1 MDSLWTY
8 LPVYLAG
15 GLFIVGIVY
24 ERRHP
29 GTERARRL
37 MSILLGVALVLCFG
51 TVLVNMGRAILDGAT
66 GLIIPLVLI
75 TALMLLSAIT
85 TFKGLRP
92 RPATTTDAE
101 QEGRRSSVRVTLTL
115 VVFVALMA
123 YGAGFLAGYW
133 ITLLNPELEGMTLTL
148 GTASVGIVALT
159 LVPWAIAKYRT
170 ALRRRAVTNGHPA
183 SPEGVE
189 HVMKKATA
197 ARLAAD
203 LNYGSFSPFR
213 PLILGAVAVFAV
225 LITPA
230 LMRLVLTTLGEAT
243 GEPASA
249 FDFTTMQTI
258 SIALALLV
266 VLVGLIGY
274 MLVPVLLEVRVEY
287 QLAALSPQQ
296 RMQWEEQRRAG
307 RTPRHRFS
315 TRLTDPNRSI
325 RVLTLT
331 EAGEVRLEQMAAG
344 ALLRERS
351 LAPDEVF
358 GDEPADVDDAIEDF
372 IDFDAASDAEKSL
385 LRVLDLLRVHME
397 DHDLD
402 IFEPEHG
409 REVHLV
415 EVGADDYLDFPEDL
429 AAKLIAAA

>member
-37 MSILLGVALVLCFG
+37 MSILLGAALVLCFG
-51 TVLVNMGRAILDGAT
+51 TVLVNLGRSVLDGAT

-75 TALMLLSAIT
+75 TALMVLSAIT

-92 RPATTTDAE
+92 RLATTTDAE

-133 ITLLNPELEGMTLTL
+133 ISQLKPELEGMSLTL
-148 GTASVGIVALT
+148 GAAAVGIVALT
-159 LVPWAIAKYRT
+159 LVPWATVKYRA
-170 ALRRRAVTNGHPA
+170 ALRRRTVANGHPA

-189 HVMKKATA
+189 YVMKKATA

-225 LITPA
+225 LITPV
-230 LMRLVLTTLGEAT
+230 LMRLVFTTLGETT
-243 GEPASA
+243 GEPAPA
-249 FDFTTMQTI
+249 FDFAMIQTI
-258 SIALALLV
+258 SIVLALLV

-274 MLVPVLLEVRVEY
+274 MLVPVLLEVKVEY

-296 RMQWEEQRRAG
+296 RLQWEDEQRSEHVAEHQF
-307 RTPRHRFS
+307 PRK
-315 TRLTDPNRSI
+315 LADPDRSI
-325 RVLTLT
+325 RVLTVT
-331 EAGEVRLEQMAAG
+331 ASGDVQLEQLPAG
-344 ALLRERS
+344 TLLRMHSEPVPDPEETELADLEFLDDLDSGLQSVARVLLS
-351 LAPDEVF
+351 LREHMGSREFDLF
-358 GDEPADVDDAIEDF
+358 GDEPADTLHIV
-372 IDFDAASDAEKSL
+372 
-385 LRVLDLLRVHME
+385 V
-397 DHDLD
+397 
-402 IFEPEHG
+402 
-409 REVHLV
+409 
-415 EVGADDYLDFPEDL
+415 VGDDDYLDFPDDL
-429 AAKLIAAA
+429 AAKLIDAA

>member
-29 GTERARRL
+29 GSERARRL

-75 TALMLLSAIT
+75 TALMALSAIT
-85 TFKGLRP
+85 TFKGLQP

-101 QEGRRSSVRVTLTL
+101 QEGRRSSVRGTLTL

-123 YGAGFLAGYW
+123 YGAGFLAGNW
-133 ITLLNPELEGMTLTL
+133 ISQLKPELEGISLTL
-148 GTASVGIVALT
+148 GAASVGVVAIA
-159 LVPWAIAKYRT
+159 LVPWAIVKYRA
-170 ALRRRAVTNGHPA
+170 ALRRRAVANGHPA

-189 HVMKKATA
+189 HVMKKAAA

-203 LNYGSFSPFR
+203 LNYGSFTPFR

-225 LITPA
+225 LMAPA
-230 LMRLVLTTLGEAT
+230 LMRLVSTMLGETT
-243 GEPASA
+243 GEPTSA
-249 FDFTTMQTI
+249 FDFATIQTI
-258 SIALALLV
+258 SIVLALLV

-274 MLVPVLLEVRVEY
+274 MLVPVLLEVKVEY

-296 RMQWEEQRRAG
+296 RLQWEGEQRSEHLAEHQF
-307 RTPRHRFS
+307 PRK
-315 TRLTDPNRSI
+315 LADPDRSI
-325 RVLTLT
+325 RVLTVT
-331 EAGEVRLEQMAAG
+331 ASGDVQLEQRAAG
-344 ALLRERS
+344 TLLRMHSEPVPDPEETELADLDFLDDLDSGLQSVARVLLS
-351 LAPDEVF
+351 LREHMGSREFDIF
-358 GDEPADVDDAIEDF
+358 GDEPGVTFHIVA
-372 IDFDAASDAEKSL
+372 
-385 LRVLDLLRVHME
+385 
-397 DHDLD
+397 
-402 IFEPEHG
+402 
-409 REVHLV
+409 
-415 EVGADDYLDFPEDL
+415 VGEDDYLDFPDDL
-429 AAKLIAAA
+429 AAKLIDAA